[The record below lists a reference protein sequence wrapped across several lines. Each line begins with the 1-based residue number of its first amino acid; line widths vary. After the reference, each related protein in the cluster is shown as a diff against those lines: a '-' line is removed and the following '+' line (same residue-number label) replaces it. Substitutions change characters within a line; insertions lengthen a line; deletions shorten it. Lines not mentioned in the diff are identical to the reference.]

1 MATTM
6 RATTAMGR
14 RRVAVACIIGNFL
27 EYFDFGVYGFLAVAI
42 GHEFFPGGSSA
53 VGLLKS
59 LAVFGV
65 AFAVRPL
72 GGVVFGLIGDRAGR
86 KVSLSASVAL
96 MGVATTL
103 IGVLPSYATIGI
115 AAPVLLVLLRCLQG
129 LAVGGEWGASSAY
142 LIETAPADRRGI
154 PGSFPSMAAA
164 LGLIFGALLSLTFQL
179 SLSAAAL
186 DSWGWRVPF
195 FVAAPLAAVG
205 LYVRQRLE
213 DTPIFEELAKSDA
226 PRARLK
232 DALRRDQAKA
242 IFVTFGFSWI
252 CGVGLYFLGTYVV
265 NYLTATA
272 HVGGTRATILTSI
285 GLAIYCALCP
295 LAGRLSDRLGRR
307 RTLLFGCLGHVVFGI
322 PVFMALGTG
331 STPVVIVALI
341 VFAIFQAPINAN
353 TSLVLIEMF
362 PASTRLTSGALGFN
376 LGVGAPS
383 GFAPLVAAALV
394 VSTGLSYAPGILLV
408 GVALIC
414 GLILLFWLPETAG
427 RDLTLDVDATK
438 SGPAP
443 TIAGKVTEVVSP

>member
-1 MATTM
+1 M
-6 RATTAMGR
+6 
-14 RRVAVACIIGNFL
+14 
-27 EYFDFGVYGFLAVAI
+27 
-42 GHEFFPGGSSA
+42 
-53 VGLLKS
+53 
-59 LAVFGV
+59 
-65 AFAVRPL
+65 
-72 GGVVFGLIGDRAGR
+72 
-86 KVSLSASVAL
+86 
-96 MGVATTL
+96 
-103 IGVLPSYATIGI
+103 LPSYATIGI

-164 LGLIFGALLSLTFQL
+164 LGLIFGALLSLAFQL

-272 HVGGTRATILTSI
+272 HVGGTRATVLTSI

-322 PVFMALGTG
+322 PVFMA
-331 STPVVIVALI
+331 
-341 VFAIFQAPINAN
+341 
-353 TSLVLIEMF
+353 
-362 PASTRLTSGALGFN
+362 
-376 LGVGAPS
+376 
-383 GFAPLVAAALV
+383 
-394 VSTGLSYAPGILLV
+394 
-408 GVALIC
+408 
-414 GLILLFWLPETAG
+414 
-427 RDLTLDVDATK
+427 
-438 SGPAP
+438 SGP
-443 TIAGKVTEVVSP
+443 GRRRS